1 MNKWILA
8 LGGAAALVFA
18 ISKRKSADNT
28 NDGGGKTEDIE
39 CRTNDIVT
47 VSHSSTGFEYS
58 RKFNNTYNLTVSS
71 YKYEGKITVKFI
83 VNGATINGSLVEGP
97 PTVVETVGIVVN
109 GKIRGV
115 KLSRPNGQRAFIVY
129 ERTAATSQPG
139 TAEMILD
146 TVVF

>member
-8 LGGAAALVFA
+8 LGAAAGLIFVV
-18 ISKRKSADNT
+18 SKRKPTDNT
-28 NDGGGKTEDIE
+28 NDGGCKTEDKE

-47 VSHSSTGFEYS
+47 VSNNSTGFVYS
-58 RKFNNTYNLTVSS
+58 RKFNNTYNLTVSTD
-71 YKYEGKITVKFI
+71 KYVGKITVKFI
-83 VNGATINGSLVEGP
+83 VNGATINGSLIEGP
-97 PTVVETVGIVVN
+97 ATVVETVGIVVN